1 MYVYNVLNTCIA
13 IEESLML
20 CLSYSEVTEW
30 SSPSVTLSTQLLHH
44 LLFSDSQE
52 GTTTTTISLPLVSG
66 SSCNMHA
73 SFERSRLN
81 TITVVL
87 RAEATLT
94 NHTPCPL
101 RVMNVVTG
109 ESPENN
115 GVELEVSSLEERVLT
130 HKEVCT

>member
-1 MYVYNVLNTCIA
+1 MYVYNAHSTCIA

-20 CLSYSEVTEW
+20 CLSYSEATEW

-52 GTTTTTISLPLVSG
+52 DTTTTTISLPLASG
-66 SSCNMHA
+66 SSCNMQA

-81 TITVVL
+81 TITIVL
-87 RAEATLT
+87 RAETTLT

-101 RVMNVVTG
+101 RVMDVVTG

-115 GVELEVSSLEERVLT
+115 SVELEVSSLEEVVLT
-130 HKEVCT
+130 QKEVCT